1 MQAIDPPDR
10 LVIKYASGNTLIHN
24 IVAGLNVTFPV
35 GSWHEVLSSDPRS
48 LRSMVSQ
55 SNPLHAR
62 AALYTATVMSG
73 DELMTVTRSLPAVT
87 VSDASRQPGTDH
99 RAHCPSSHSR
109 HCTLI
114 HRRTSLQRSP
124 THW

>member
-1 MQAIDPPDR
+1 M
-10 LVIKYASGNTLIHN
+10 IKYASGNTLMHN

-73 DELMTVTRSLPAVT
+73 DELMTRSLPAVT
-87 VSDASRQPGTDH
+87 VSDA
-99 RAHCPSSHSR
+99 
-109 HCTLI
+109 
-114 HRRTSLQRSP
+114 
-124 THW
+124 